1 MLFIYGGGAF
11 VCSRKGRTILWG
23 KHIKA
28 WSLILMIVML
38 TLGSCCIAQ
47 ANNVAT
53 QTVTFFI
60 ADINELSNLAPVTLT
75 INTATAGAMP
85 DPATDSSTT
94 YSITAKGKTKKITA
108 RIDTAM
114 PTGLTLKVKLEAPT
128 TGTGQTG
135 ATSLGDVTLSTTAK
149 DVVRDIKNVK
159 NESVG
164 ITYTLSPVGSTP
176 PAPTAGV
183 RTVTF
188 TLMDQ

>member
-1 MLFIYGGGAF
+1 M
-11 VCSRKGRTILWG
+11 
-23 KHIKA
+23 
-28 WSLILMIVML
+28 ML

-53 QTVTFFI
+53 QTVTYFI

-85 DPATDSSTT
+85 VPATDSSTT
-94 YSITAKGKTKKITA
+94 YSITKIGKKKMKITA

-114 PTGLTLKVKLEAPT
+114 PPELTLMVNLEAP
-128 TGTGQTG
+128 TG
-135 ATSLGDVTLSTTAK
+135 ATSLGDVALSTTAK

-164 ITYTLSPVGSTP
+164 ITYTLSPAGSTP
-176 PAPTAGV
+176 PAPTSGA

>member
-1 MLFIYGGGAF
+1 MLFIYGRGAF
-11 VCSRKGRTILWG
+11 VCSRKGRAILWG
-23 KHIKA
+23 EHRKA
-28 WSLILMIVML
+28 KALILMIVML

-53 QTVTFFI
+53 QTVTYFI

-85 DPATDSSTT
+85 VPATDSSTT
-94 YSITAKGKTKKITA
+94 YSITVRSILRRKKITA
-108 RIDTAM
+108 RIDTPM
-114 PTGLTLKVKLEAPT
+114 PAGLTLKVKLEAPT
-128 TGTGQTG
+128 R

-149 DVVRDIKNVK
+149 DVVRNIRNVK

-176 PAPTAGV
+176 PAPTSGA

-188 TLMDQ
+188 TLVDQY

>member
-1 MLFIYGGGAF
+1 
-11 VCSRKGRTILWG
+11 
-23 KHIKA
+23 
-28 WSLILMIVML
+28 MIMML

-60 ADINELSNLAPVTLT
+60 ADINELSNLAPVILT

-94 YSITAKGKTKKITA
+94 YSITAKGKKKKITA

-114 PTGLTLKVKLEAPT
+114 PPELTLMVNLEAPT
-128 TGTGQTG
+128 LG
-135 ATSLGDVTLSTTAK
+135 TSLGDVILSTTAQ
-149 DVVRDIKNVK
+149 DVVIDIRNAK
-159 NESVG
+159 NESLG

-176 PAPTAGV
+176 PAPTAGA

>member
-1 MLFIYGGGAF
+1 
-11 VCSRKGRTILWG
+11 
-23 KHIKA
+23 
-28 WSLILMIVML
+28 MIMML

-53 QTVTFFI
+53 QTVTYFI

-85 DPATDSSTT
+85 VPATDSSTT
-94 YSITAKGKTKKITA
+94 YSITAIGLLKKKITA

-114 PTGLTLKVKLEAPT
+114 PPDLTLKVKLQAPNSW
-128 TGTGQTG
+128 
-135 ATSLGDVTLSTTAK
+135 ATSLGDVALSTIAK
-149 DVVRDIKNVK
+149 DVVRDIRIVINK
-159 NESVG
+159 SVG

-176 PAPTAGV
+176 PAPTSGA

>member
-1 MLFIYGGGAF
+1 
-11 VCSRKGRTILWG
+11 
-23 KHIKA
+23 
-28 WSLILMIVML
+28 MIMML

-53 QTVTFFI
+53 QTVTYFI

-85 DPATDSSTT
+85 VPATDSSTT
-94 YSITAKGKTKKITA
+94 YSITAKGKVKKITA

-114 PTGLTLKVKLEAPT
+114 PTELTLMVNLGAP
-128 TGTGQTG
+128 TG

-164 ITYTLSPVGSTP
+164 ITYTLSPVGSTL

>member
-1 MLFIYGGGAF
+1 MLSIYGRGAF
-11 VCSRKGRTILWG
+11 VCSRKGRNILLG

-28 WSLILMIVML
+28 WSLILMIMML

-94 YSITAKGKTKKITA
+94 YSITVFSIFSRKKITA
-108 RIDTAM
+108 RIDTPM
-114 PTGLTLKVKLEAPT
+114 PTGLTLMVNLEAPT
-128 TGTGQTG
+128 RGTSQ
-135 ATSLGDVTLSTTAK
+135 GDVTLSTTAK
-149 DVVRDIKNVK
+149 DVVRDIRFVI

-188 TLMDQ
+188 TLTDQ

>member
-1 MLFIYGGGAF
+1 M
-11 VCSRKGRTILWG
+11 
-23 KHIKA
+23 
-28 WSLILMIVML
+28 ML
-38 TLGSCCIAQ
+38 TLGSCCVAQ

-53 QTVTFFI
+53 QTVTYFI

-85 DPATDSSTT
+85 VPATDSSTT
-94 YSITAKGKTKKITA
+94 YSITVWSILRKKKITA

-114 PTGLTLKVKLEAPT
+114 PPDLTLKVKLQAPNSW
-128 TGTGQTG
+128 
-135 ATSLGDVTLSTTAK
+135 ATSLGDVALSTIAK
-149 DVVRDIKNVK
+149 DVVRDIRIVINK
-159 NESVG
+159 SVG

-176 PAPTAGV
+176 PAPTSGA

>member
-11 VCSRKGRTILWG
+11 VCSRKGRPILWG
-23 KHIKA
+23 EHKKA
-28 WSLILMIVML
+28 LALILMIMML

-53 QTVTFFI
+53 QTVTYFI
-60 ADINELSNLAPVTLT
+60 ADIFELSNLAPVTLT

-85 DPATDSSTT
+85 VPATDSSTT
-94 YSITAKGKTKKITA
+94 YSITAIGLLKKKITA

-114 PTGLTLKVKLEAPT
+114 PPDLTLKVKLQAP
-128 TGTGQTG
+128 TG
-135 ATSLGDVTLSTTAK
+135 ATSQGDVTLSTIAK
-149 DVVRDIKNVK
+149 DVVRDIRGVIIKG
-159 NESVG
+159 VG

-176 PAPTAGV
+176 PAPTSGA

>member
-1 MLFIYGGGAF
+1 
-11 VCSRKGRTILWG
+11 
-23 KHIKA
+23 
-28 WSLILMIVML
+28 MIMML

-53 QTVTFFI
+53 QTVTYFI

-85 DPATDSSTT
+85 VPATDSSTT
-94 YSITAKGKTKKITA
+94 YSITAKGKKKKITA
-108 RIDTAM
+108 RIDAAM
-114 PTGLTLKVKLEAPT
+114 PTGLTLMVKLEAPT
-128 TGTGQTG
+128 G
-135 ATSLGDVTLSTTAK
+135 ATSQGDVILSTTAK

-164 ITYTLSPVGSTP
+164 ITYTLSPAGSIP
-176 PAPTAGV
+176 PAPTAGA

-188 TLMDQ
+188 TLIDQ

>member
-1 MLFIYGGGAF
+1 MLFIYGRGAF
-11 VCSRKGRTILWG
+11 VCSRKGRNILLG

-28 WSLILMIVML
+28 GSLILMIMML
-38 TLGSCCIAQ
+38 TQGSCCIAQ

-53 QTVTFFI
+53 QTVTYFI

-94 YSITAKGKTKKITA
+94 YTITTNNAKKRKITA
-108 RIDTAM
+108 MIDSPM
-114 PTGLTLKVKLEAPT
+114 PPELTLMVNLEAPT
-128 TGTGQTG
+128 G
-135 ATSLGDVTLSTTAK
+135 ATSQDDVILSTTAQ
-149 DVVRDIKNVK
+149 DVLRDIRKVE

-176 PAPTAGV
+176 PAPTAGK